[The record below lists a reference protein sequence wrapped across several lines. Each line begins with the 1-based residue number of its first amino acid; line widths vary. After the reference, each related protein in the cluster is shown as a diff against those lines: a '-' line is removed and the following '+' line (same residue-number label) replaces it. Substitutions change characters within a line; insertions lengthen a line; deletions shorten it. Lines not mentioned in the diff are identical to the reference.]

1 MSKMMKLFTVGHST
15 RTIDELLMLLKHF
28 EVDAIA
34 DVRSFPFS
42 RHTPQFNRAELE
54 CSLKSQG
61 LKYVFL
67 GDELGARRKER
78 ACYINGVADY
88 DLISD
93 LPLFQQGL
101 SRVLNGLQKMS
112 IALMCAERDPLT
124 CHRAILV
131 ARALKPKVQFIDHII
146 SQDTLESHDDLE
158 IRLLQQYKTDGN
170 DLFAT
175 RDELVDKAYK
185 KRGGEIAYA
194 EESQQ

>member
-1 MSKMMKLFTVGHST
+1 MTKLFTIGHSN
-15 RTIDELLMLLKHF
+15 RTIDELVMLLKRS
-28 EVDAIA
+28 EVNAIA
-34 DVRSFPFS
+34 DVRSSPFS

-54 CSLKSQG
+54 SSLKSQG

-67 GDELGARRKER
+67 GDELGARRRER
-78 ACYINGVADY
+78 DCYINGVADY
-88 DLISD
+88 DLIRD

-131 ARALKPKVQFIDHII
+131 ARALKPKVHFIEHII
-146 SQDTLESHDDLE
+146 GQDTMESHDDLE
-158 IRLLQQYKTDGN
+158 SRLLQQYKTDGN
-170 DLFAT
+170 DLFST
-175 RDELVDKAYK
+175 RDDLIDKAYK
-185 KRGGEIAYA
+185 KRGSEIAYA